1 VDRRRLTRWLFGL
14 LPALALA
21 ALFAFVL
28 LLAGDAEADAAR
40 LGRWWLWAFG
50 GAAASVALVLGAII
64 GRAWDLVRA
73 RRERRPG
80 ARLAARWAI
89 ALVLLAVPPL
99 LLVYGFALRFLHT
112 TVDSWLNVQ
121 VAAGLDDALA
131 LGRLWLD
138 GEVARA
144 RAEGEALAGRLAGAP
159 DLQAALESELDASDA
174 LQFAVFT
181 ASGSLRAAAAADPR
195 LLLPTPPDPT
205 ELLRVRDGAVEADS
219 QPLGEDLVVR
229 TLRALPPDD
238 VLLAVWPLPS
248 DVRPLV
254 RNIEATWADWQRL
267 SFLRDSLKLTFTLV
281 LTLALLLSLLL
292 AVLAALRVARRQV
305 APVARLAVATAEIAR
320 GEYGREVP
328 AGGDDELGF
337 LTESFNRMSRELA
350 AASSAARESQAQT
363 ERQRAYLET
372 VLARLSSG
380 VLTWGTDGRLRT
392 ANAAA
397 SRILGLDLAPFIG
410 GPLAALAGAEPALVP
425 LVEALAARAAEGVG
439 EWREELRLPREAAG
453 EAAQILVLRGAAL
466 PAGEHGFVAV
476 FDDETVLNQAQREAA
491 WSEVARRLAHEVKN
505 PLTPIQLSAERLK
518 LRLGGKLDAA
528 DAQVLDKATGTIV
541 AQVEALKTL
550 VNAFGDYARP
560 PQLKLERLRLNEL
573 AGAVLDLYEQD
584 PNLRIVRRLDPADPW
599 IRADA
604 GRLRQLLHNLVKN
617 AIEASAA
624 APEIELATECVDGGD
639 RPEVALRV
647 ADRGTGLPPGFDD
660 SWFEPYRSGKPRG
673 SGLGLAVVRK
683 VADEH
688 GARVAATDREG
699 GGAVFTVWFPRD

>member
-1 VDRRRLTRWLFGL
+1 MRWLFGL

-50 GAAASVALVLGAII
+50 GAAASVALVLGAIA
-64 GRAWDLVRA
+64 GRVLELLRA
-73 RRERRPG
+73 RREGRPG
-80 ARLAARWAI
+80 ARLAARWTV

-99 LLVYGFALRFLHT
+99 VLVYGFALRFLHA
-112 TVDSWLNVQ
+112 TVDSWLNVR
-121 VAAGLDDALA
+121 VEAGLDDALA
-131 LGRLWLD
+131 LGRQWVD

-144 RAEGEALAGRLAGAP
+144 RADSGALAERLAAAP
-159 DLQAALESELDASDA
+159 DPQAALEDELDRSRA
-174 LQFAVFT
+174 LQFALF
-181 ASGSLRAAAAADPR
+181 GPGGELRAAAAADPR

-205 ELLRVRDGAVEADS
+205 ELLRARDGAVEAAS
-219 QPLGEDLVVR
+219 QPLGDDLVVR
-229 TLRALPPDD
+229 VLRAAPPDG
-238 VLLAVWPLPS
+238 VLLALWPLPAQ
-248 DVRPLV
+248 VQPLA

-281 LTLALLLSLLL
+281 LTLALLLSMLL
-292 AVLAALRVARRQV
+292 AVFAALRVARRQV
-305 APVARLAVATAEIAR
+305 APVARLAAATADIAR
-320 GEYGREVP
+320 GEYGGEVP

-337 LTESFNRMSRELA
+337 LTASFNRMSRELA
-350 AASSAARESQAQT
+350 AASAVARESQAQT

-372 VLARLSSG
+372 VLGRLSSG
-380 VLTWGTDGRLRT
+380 VLTWGADGVLRT

-397 SRILGLDLAPFIG
+397 ARILGVDLAPFAG
-410 GPLAALAGAEPALVP
+410 RPLAALAATEPALAP
-425 LVEALAARAAEGVG
+425 LVEALAARAAEGAG
-439 EWREELRLPREAAG
+439 EWRGELRLARGAG
-453 EAAQILVLRGAAL
+453 EAAAQVLVLRVAAL
-466 PAGEHGFVAV
+466 PAGERGFVAV
-476 FDDETVLNQAQREAA
+476 IDDETVLNQAQREAA

-518 LRLGGKLDAA
+518 LRLGGKLEAA

-541 AQVEALKTL
+541 AQVEALKSL

-560 PQLKLERLRLNEL
+560 PQLRLEPLSLNTL
-573 AGAVLDLYEQD
+573 AAQVLDLYEQD
-584 PNLRIVRRLDPADPW
+584 PRLCLLRTLDPADPR

-617 AIEASAA
+617 AIEASSD
-624 APEIELATECVDGGD
+624 APRIELETRCVDDAG
-639 RPEVALRV
+639 RPEVALSV
-647 ADRGTGLPPGFDD
+647 ADRGSGLPPGFDD
-660 SWFEPYRSGKPRG
+660 TWFEPYRSGKPRG

-688 GARVAATDREG
+688 GARVAAEDRAG
-699 GGAVFTVWFPRD
+699 GGARFTVWFPRE

>member
-1 VDRRRLTRWLFGL
+1 MRWLFGS

-21 ALFAFVL
+21 ALLAFVL

-40 LGRWWLWAFG
+40 LGRWWLWAFA
-50 GAAASVALVLGAII
+50 GAAVSVALVLGAIA
-64 GRAWDLVRA
+64 GRVWDLLRA

-80 ARLAARWAI
+80 ARLAARWTI
-89 ALVLLAVPPL
+89 ALVLLAVLPL

-112 TVDSWLNVQ
+112 TVDSWLNVR
-121 VAAGLDDALA
+121 VEAGLDDALS
-131 LGRLWLD
+131 LGRQWVD

-144 RAEGEALAGRLAGAP
+144 RAGSAALAARLAVAA
-159 DLQAALESELDASDA
+159 DLQGALDAELDASDA
-174 LQFAVFT
+174 LQFAVFSS
-181 ASGSLRAAAAADPR
+181 AGNLRAAAAADPR

-205 ELLRVRDGAVEADS
+205 ELLRVRDGAVDAAS
-219 QPLGEDLVVR
+219 QPLGDDLVVR
-229 TLRALPPDD
+229 VLRALPPDG
-238 VLLAVWPLPS
+238 VLLAVWPLPAQ
-248 DVRPLV
+248 VRPLV

-281 LTLALLLSLLL
+281 LTLALLLALLL

-305 APVARLAVATAEIAR
+305 APVARLAAASAEIAR
-320 GEYGREVP
+320 GRYGDEVP

-337 LTESFNRMSRELA
+337 LTDSFNRMSRELA
-350 AASSAARESQAQT
+350 AASAAARASQALT

-380 VLTWGTDGRLRT
+380 VLTWGADGLLRG

-397 SRILGLDLAPFIG
+397 GRILGVDPAPFAGRPLSELAAAVPALAP
-410 GPLAALAGAEPALVP
+410 LT
-425 LVEALAARAAEGVG
+425 EALAARTAEGVR
-439 EWREELRLPREAAG
+439 EWREELRLRRESAG
-453 EAAQILVLRGAAL
+453 DSGQILVLRGAAL
-466 PAGEHGFVAV
+466 PAGEDGYVAV

-518 LRLGGKLDAA
+518 LRLGGKLEPT

-560 PQLKLERLRLNEL
+560 PQLRLERLRINAL
-573 AGAVLDLYEQD
+573 AGEVLDLYEHD
-584 PNLRIVRRLDPADPW
+584 PDLRIVRRLDPADPW

-617 AIEASAA
+617 AIEASSGV
-624 APEIELATECVDGGD
+624 PEIELSTRCVDAAGGT
-639 RPEVALRV
+639 EVALSV
-647 ADRGTGLPPGFDD
+647 ADRGSGLPAGFDD
-660 SWFEPYRSGKPRG
+660 TWFEPYRSGKPRG

-688 GARVAATDREG
+688 GARVTAGDRDG
-699 GGAVFTVWFPRD
+699 GGALFTVWFPCG